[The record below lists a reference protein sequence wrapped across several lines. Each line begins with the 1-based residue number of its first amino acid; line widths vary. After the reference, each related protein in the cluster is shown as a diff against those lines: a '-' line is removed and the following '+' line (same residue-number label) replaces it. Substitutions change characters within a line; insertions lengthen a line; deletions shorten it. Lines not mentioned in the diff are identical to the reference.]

1 MEKKFLIFCL
11 PNYFFCRVTVLTVSE
26 IQALLELDEI
36 SGKAIDVNLVPP
48 DENDLT
54 DEDSDEEDGLQPR
67 DPNHLG
73 RGLLAQQAEVSI
85 IDSLLCPSAYPS
97 VSLT

>member
-1 MEKKFLIFCL
+1 M
-11 PNYFFCRVTVLTVSE
+11 SE

-54 DEDSDEEDGLQPR
+54 DEDSDEEDGCQPR

-85 IDSLLCPSAYPS
+85 IGEIMKKNNY
-97 VSLT
+97 